1 MTGLPSEPM
10 ALVKD
15 GTDSE
20 RTLTAFP
27 LGINRADC
35 ISRQLSLMSLSQ
47 SVIVHS
53 LLSPFLPLCSF
64 RFPPLSLILYSLFEN
79 FHLITFRDIL
89 FFSHIGFLVDRESFF
104 CEVSLDLANCKAC
117 LVNNLP
123 LGNECL
129 KSILHASLALFAPSA
144 LRKAEKSSRHL
155 KAERLERKGK

>member
-47 SVIVHS
+47 AVIVHS
-53 LLSPFLPLCSF
+53 LLSPFLPSCSF

-89 FFSHIGFLVDRESFF
+89 FLLMSAFWLTGNHFSAKLAWILQTARRVLWTIFLQARVLEAYSSRQSCLICPIRTSESRKIF
-104 CEVSLDLANCKAC
+104 
-117 LVNNLP
+117 
-123 LGNECL
+123 
-129 KSILHASLALFAPSA
+129 PSPES
-144 LRKAEKSSRHL
+144 RKAWK
-155 KAERLERKGK
+155 KGK